1 VRVVFV
7 GAHRRQPH
15 QEQRHKRNER
25 RPGIVCSGLSEPEKR
40 QPVGPAPARR
50 KAAPASPTGLPVSTL
65 PTRLQQAKKTIVVA
79 SCPTIATVSG
89 GFRSIN
95 LR

>member
-1 VRVVFV
+1 LSARIAASHIKNSVTN
-7 GAHRRQPH
+7 AMSAAT
-15 QEQRHKRNER
+15 
-25 RPGIVCSGLSEPEKR
+25 GIVCSGLSEPEKR